1 MESNGK
7 ISPFRA
13 PIHILIVTWYEKNPV
28 KRSFSFPVENTL
40 YYRSVC
46 QNKVDLNLTQC
57 PPMALQSVLF
67 LPRTITHLNPR
78 NPARMRIWG
87 SIFSDE
93 GKWGIRQLAFCPSKG
108 YEMLVGFPFSIIGI
122 RKRIWTIFYFRFSR
136 AYNSRYEK
144 KGYFLNTQIEWNKPY
159 TGSDFL
165 YYSYAQSKKAR
176 KTGLSISCGEYARFL
191 TYLPK

>member
-1 MESNGK
+1 
-7 ISPFRA
+7 
-13 PIHILIVTWYEKNPV
+13 
-28 KRSFSFPVENTL
+28 
-40 YYRSVC
+40 
-46 QNKVDLNLTQC
+46 
-57 PPMALQSVLF
+57 MALQSVLF

-144 KGYFLNTQIEWNKPY
+144 RDIFSILKLSEINLIRAPIFSTILTLNRKKPVKPAFPFPVENTLVSWLICQNKA
-159 TGSDFL
+159 DL
-165 YYSYAQSKKAR
+165 HLAQCLPMALQSILFSPPNLGH
-176 KTGLSISCGEYARFL
+176 KTWETLPERECEGRFFP
-191 TYLPK
+191 TRII